1 MKAVKTA
8 QDRIDTRNRY
18 FFGLGTV
25 GRDMLYSLVSMYFI
39 TFATEALDLSD
50 KTMWFMSAAFLVLG
64 VFDALN
70 DPVTG
75 IIVDNTK
82 SRWGKFKPWIVI
94 GGILGGILTVLLFAD
109 LGLSGA
115 AYCAF
120 FVVIYLMWDIIYGLN
135 DIAYWTLMPSLSQDQ
150 KQREKLGSFAR
161 ICANV
166 GMYAVVLSVTGL
178 TDGYTSKQGFF
189 YMAIGVT
196 VLTWAFLCFTVFG
209 VKERAEA
216 YKEEE
221 KTRLRDLVTIL
232 KENDQLRITAIAMGL
247 FMIGYCTTTGF
258 GTYYF
263 KYVFKNPDLYTVFA
277 GVLGVSQLA
286 ALLIFP
292 KFSKRFDRRRL
303 YTGAT
308 VMVFAGYAIFFFG
321 DGKMGVV
328 AVAGLLIF
336 AAQAFIQLLM
346 LMFLADTIEY
356 GQWKI
361 GRRNEAVTF
370 AVQPVVNKIGG
381 AISKGIVSVTLII
394 SGINSA
400 VTVDD
405 VTDTGIMM
413 LKLSMLVLPLIS
425 IVVGFL
431 VYRKYYRIDSA
442 FYGNML
448 SELRER
454 GDIKE

>member
-1 MKAVKTA
+1 MKSPASL
-8 QDRIDTRNRY
+8 DRRNKY

-25 GRDMLYSLVSMYFI
+25 GRDMLYSMVSMYFL

-50 KTMWFMSAAFLVLG
+50 KLMWFMSGAFLVLG

-70 DPVTG
+70 DPITG
-75 IIVDNTK
+75 IIVDNTNT
-82 SRWGKFKPWIVI
+82 RWGKFKPWIVL
-94 GGILGGILTVLLFAD
+94 GAILGGILTVLLFTD
-109 LGLSGA
+109 LGLGDA
-115 AYCAF
+115 AYAVF
-120 FVVIYLMWDIIYGLN
+120 FVIVYLMWDIIYGLN
-135 DIAYWTLMPSLSQDQ
+135 DIAYWTMLPSLTQDQ
-150 KQREKLGSFAR
+150 KQRERMGSFAR

-178 TDGYTSKQGFF
+178 TDGYTSKKGFF
-189 YMAIGVT
+189 LMAVGVV
-196 VLTWAFLCFTVFG
+196 VLTWLFLCFTVFG
-209 VKERAEA
+209 VRERRDA
-216 YKEEE
+216 YKNEE
-221 KTRLRDLVTIL
+221 KTHLRDLVTIL

-263 KYVFKNPDLYTVFA
+263 KYVFRNPDLYTVFA

-292 KFSKRFDRRRL
+292 KFSAKFNRKKL

-308 VMVFAGYAIFFFG
+308 VMVFAGYVIFFVG

-346 LMFLADTIEY
+346 LMFLADSIEY

-361 GRRNEAVTF
+361 GRRNESVTF
-370 AVQPVVNKIGG
+370 SVQPVVNKIGG
-381 AISKGIVSVTLII
+381 AISKGVISVTLIL

-405 VTDTGIMM
+405 VTDSGILM

-425 IVVGFL
+425 IVAGFW
-431 VYRKYYRIDSA
+431 VYRRYFKIDEV
-442 FYGNML
+442 FY
-448 SELRER
+448 SEILNDLRAR
-454 GDIKE
+454 GDIMD

>member
-1 MKAVKTA
+1 MKTEAMRT
-8 QDRIDTRNRY
+8 DTRNKY

-50 KTMWFMSAAFLVLG
+50 TLMWFMSVAFLVLG

-70 DPVTG
+70 DPITG
-75 IIVDNTK
+75 IIVDNTNT
-82 SRWGKFKPWIVI
+82 RWGKFKPWIVI
-94 GGILGGILTVLLFAD
+94 GAILGGILTVLLFTD

-115 AYCAF
+115 AYGAF
-120 FVVIYLMWDIIYGLN
+120 FVVVYLMWDIIYGLN
-135 DIAYWTLMPSLSQDQ
+135 DIAYWTMMPSMSQDQ
-150 KQREKLGSFAR
+150 KQRERMGSFAR

-178 TDGYTSKQGFF
+178 TDGYTSKKGFF
-189 YMAIGVT
+189 LMAIGVT
-196 VLTWAFLCFTVFG
+196 LLTWLFLCFTVFG
-209 VKERAEA
+209 VKERKDA
-216 YKEEE
+216 YKHEE
-221 KTRLRDLVTIL
+221 KTTLRDLLTIL

-277 GVLGVSQLA
+277 GVLGVSQLSS
-286 ALLIFP
+286 LLLFP
-292 KFSKRFDRRRL
+292 KFSKRFSRKQL
-303 YTGAT
+303 YSGAT
-308 VMVFAGYAIFFFG
+308 LIVLLGYAIFFFG

-328 AVAGLLIF
+328 GVAGLLIF

-361 GRRNEAVTF
+361 GRRNESVTF
-370 AVQPVVNKIGG
+370 SVQPVVNKIGG
-381 AISKGIVSVTLII
+381 AISKGIVSVTLIL

-400 VTVDD
+400 ASVDD
-405 VTDTGIMM
+405 VTASGIMM
-413 LKLSMLVLPLIS
+413 LKVSMLVLPLIS
-425 IVVGFL
+425 IVAGFL
-431 VYRKYYRIDSA
+431 VYRRYFRIDSEL
-442 FYGNML
+442 YGRIVD
-448 SELRER
+448 ELRAR
-454 GDIKE
+454 GDIKD

>member
-1 MKAVKTA
+1 MKAKAPQT
-8 QDRIDTRNRY
+8 RIDNRNRY

-39 TFATEALDLSD
+39 TFATEALNLSD

-70 DPVTG
+70 DPITG

-94 GGILGGILTVLLFAD
+94 GGLLGGILTVLLFAD

-115 AYCAF
+115 AYCVF
-120 FVVIYLMWDIIYGLN
+120 FVIVYLMWDVIYGLN

-150 KQREKLGSFAR
+150 KVREKMGSFAR

-196 VLTWAFLCFTVFG
+196 LITWLFLCFTVFG
-209 VKERAEA
+209 VREPNS

-221 KTRLRDLVTIL
+221 KTRLRDVLTIL

-292 KFSKRFDRRRL
+292 KFSKRFDRRQL
-303 YTGAT
+303 YTAAT
-308 VMVFAGYAIFFFG
+308 IMVFAGYIIFFMG

-381 AISKGIVSVTLII
+381 AISKGIVSVTLIL

-405 VTDTGIMM
+405 VTDGGIMM
-413 LKLSMLVLPLIS
+413 LKLSMLILPLIS
-425 IVVGFL
+425 IVIGFL
-431 VYRKYYRIDSA
+431 VYRKYYKIDSD
-442 FYGNML
+442 FYGKML
-448 SELRER
+448 AELKAR
-454 GDIKE
+454 GDIKN

>member
-1 MKAVKTA
+1 MSSKAKTGSL
-8 QDRIDTRNRY
+8 DTRNKY

-50 KTMWFMSAAFLVLG
+50 NLMWFMSAAFLVLG

-70 DPVTG
+70 DPITG
-75 IIVDNTK
+75 IIVDNTN

-94 GGILGGILTVLLFAD
+94 GGILGGILTILLFTD
-109 LGLSGA
+109 LGLNEV
-115 AYCAF
+115 AYGVF
-120 FVVIYLMWDIIYGLN
+120 FVIVYLLWDIIYGLN

-150 KQREKLGSFAR
+150 KLREKMGSFAR
-161 ICANV
+161 ICANI

-178 TDGYTSKQGFF
+178 TDGYSSKQGFF

-196 VLTWAFLCFTVFG
+196 ALTWLFLCFTVFG
-209 VKERAEA
+209 VRERRDA

-221 KTRLRDLVTIL
+221 KTRLRDILTIL
-232 KENDQLRITAIAMGL
+232 KQNDQLRITAISMGL

-263 KYVFKNPDLYTVFA
+263 KYVFRNADLYTVFA

-292 KFSKRFDRRRL
+292 KFSKRFDRKQL

-308 VMVFAGYAIFFFG
+308 VLVFVGYIIFFLG
-321 DGKMGVV
+321 DGSMI
-328 AVAGLLIF
+328 AVGIAGLMIF

-361 GRRNEAVTF
+361 GRRNEAITF
-370 AVQPVVNKIGG
+370 SVQPVVNKIGG
-381 AISKGIVSVTLII
+381 AISKGIVSVTLIL

-400 VTVDD
+400 VNVED
-405 VTDTGIMM
+405 VTEGGIMM
-413 LKLSMLVLPLIS
+413 LKVSMLVLPLIC
-425 IVVGFL
+425 IVAGFL
-431 VYRKYYRIDSA
+431 VYRKYFKIDSKL
-442 FYGNML
+442 YDSILG
-448 SELRER
+448 ELRAR
-454 GDIKE
+454 GDIKD

>member
-1 MKAVKTA
+1 MKGKTI
-8 QDRIDTRNRY
+8 QDRVDTRNKY

-25 GRDMLYSLVSMYFI
+25 GRDMLYSMVSMYFI

-50 KTMWFMSAAFLVLG
+50 KLMWFMSAAFLVLG

-70 DPVTG
+70 DPITG
-75 IIVDNTK
+75 IIVDNTS

-109 LGLSGA
+109 LGLTGA
-115 AYCAF
+115 AYAVF
-120 FVVIYLMWDIIYGLN
+120 FVVVYLLWDIIYGLN
-135 DIAYWTLMPSLSQDQ
+135 DIAYWTMMPSLTQDQ
-150 KQREKLGSFAR
+150 KQREKMGSFAR

-209 VKERAEA
+209 VRERSNV
-216 YKEEE
+216 YKAEE
-221 KTRLRDLVTIL
+221 KTRLRDVLTIL
-232 KENDQLRITAIAMGL
+232 KKNDQLRITAIAMGL

-286 ALLIFP
+286 ALIIFP
-292 KFSKRFDRRRL
+292 KFSKRFDRRQL

-308 VMVFAGYAIFFFG
+308 VMVVVGYAIFFFG

-328 AVAGLLIF
+328 GVAGLLIF

-381 AISKGIVSVTLII
+381 AISKGIVSVTLIL

-400 VTVDD
+400 VNVDD
-405 VTDTGIMM
+405 VSAGGLLM
-413 LKLSMLVLPLIS
+413 LKLSMLILPLIS
-425 IVVGFL
+425 IVVGFF
-431 VYRKYYRIDSA
+431 VYRKYFRIDGE
-442 FYGNML
+442 FYDNIV
-448 SELRER
+448 SELKAR
-454 GDIKE
+454 GDIRD

>member
-1 MKAVKTA
+1 MTK
-8 QDRIDTRNRY
+8 QDTKNKY
-18 FFGLGTV
+18 FFGLGTF

-39 TFATEALDLSD
+39 SFATEALDLSD
-50 KTMWFMSAAFLVLG
+50 SVMWVMSVAFLVLG
-64 VFDALN
+64 VFDACN
-70 DPVTG
+70 DPITG
-75 IIVDNTK
+75 IIIDNTHT
-82 SRWGKFKPWIVI
+82 RWGKFKPWIVI
-94 GGILGGILTVLLFAD
+94 GAILGGILTILLFAD
-109 LGLSGA
+109 LGMTGP
-115 AYCAF
+115 AYIIF
-120 FVVIYLMWDIIYGLN
+120 FVIVYVLWDIIYGLN
-135 DIAYWTLMPSLSQDQ
+135 DIAYWTLMPSLSVDQ
-150 KQREKLGSFAR
+150 KVREKIGAFAR
-161 ICANV
+161 ICASV

-196 VLTWAFLCFTVFG
+196 VLTWAFLCFTIFG
-209 VKERAEA
+209 VKERSHA
-216 YKEEE
+216 YKDEE
-221 KTRLRDLVTIL
+221 KTGLRDVVTIL

-292 KFSKRFDRRRL
+292 KFSKRFDRRQL
-303 YTGAT
+303 YTAAT
-308 VMVFAGYAIFFFG
+308 VMVFAGYIIFFLG

-370 AVQPVVNKIGG
+370 AVQPVVNKIG
-381 AISKGIVSVTLII
+381 
-394 SGINSA
+394 
-400 VTVDD
+400 
-405 VTDTGIMM
+405 
-413 LKLSMLVLPLIS
+413 
-425 IVVGFL
+425 
-431 VYRKYYRIDSA
+431 
-442 FYGNML
+442 
-448 SELRER
+448 
-454 GDIKE
+454 

>member
-1 MKAVKTA
+1 MSSKAKTGSL
-8 QDRIDTRNRY
+8 DTRNKY

-50 KTMWFMSAAFLVLG
+50 NLMWFMSAAFLVLG

-70 DPVTG
+70 DPITG
-75 IIVDNTK
+75 IIVDNTNT
-82 SRWGKFKPWIVI
+82 RWGKFKPWIVI
-94 GGILGGILTVLLFAD
+94 GAIFGGILTILLFTD
-109 LGLSGA
+109 LGLSDV
-115 AYCAF
+115 AYAVF
-120 FVVIYLMWDIIYGLN
+120 FVVVYLLWDIIYGLN

-150 KQREKLGSFAR
+150 KVREKLGSFAR
-161 ICANV
+161 ICANI

-178 TDGYTSKQGFF
+178 TDGYSSKQGFF

-196 VLTWAFLCFTVFG
+196 VLTWLFLCFTVFG
-209 VKERAEA
+209 VRERRDT
-216 YKEEE
+216 YKTEE
-221 KTRLRDLVTIL
+221 KTRLRDILTIL
-232 KENDQLRITAIAMGL
+232 KENDQLRVTAIAMGL

-263 KYVFKNPDLYTVFA
+263 KYVFRNADLYTVFA

-292 KFSKRFDRRRL
+292 KFSKRFDRRQL
-303 YTGAT
+303 YTGST
-308 VMVFAGYAIFFFG
+308 VLVVVGYIIFFLG
-321 DGKMGVV
+321 DGSMI
-328 AVAGLLIF
+328 AVAIAGLMIF

-346 LMFLADTIEY
+346 LMFLADSIEY

-361 GRRNEAVTF
+361 GRRNEAITF
-370 AVQPVVNKIGG
+370 SVQPVVNKIGG
-381 AISKGIVSVTLII
+381 AISKGIVSVTLIL

-400 VTVDD
+400 VNVED
-405 VTDTGIMM
+405 VTDSGLLL
-413 LKLSMLVLPLIS
+413 LKVSMLILPLIS
-425 IVVGFL
+425 IVAGFL
-431 VYRKYYRIDSA
+431 VYRKYFKIDSKL
-442 FYGNML
+442 YEKILG
-448 SELRER
+448 ELRAR

>member
-1 MKAVKTA
+1 MKGKTI
-8 QDRIDTRNRY
+8 QERTDTRNKY

-50 KTMWFMSAAFLVLG
+50 KLMWFMSAAFLVLG

-75 IIVDNTK
+75 IIVDNTNT
-82 SRWGKFKPWIVI
+82 RWGKFKPWIVI
-94 GGILGGILTVLLFAD
+94 GAIIGGILTVLLFTD
-109 LGLSGA
+109 LGLTGV
-115 AYCAF
+115 AYGVF
-120 FVVIYLMWDIIYGLN
+120 FVVVYLMWDIIYGLN
-135 DIAYWTLMPSLSQDQ
+135 DIAYWTMMPSLTQDQ
-150 KQREKLGSFAR
+150 KAREKMGSFAR
-161 ICANV
+161 ICANI

-196 VLTWAFLCFTVFG
+196 VLTWLFLCFTVFG
-209 VKERAEA
+209 VKERKGA
-216 YKEEE
+216 YKQEE
-221 KTRLRDLVTIL
+221 KTSLRDLVTIL
-232 KENDQLRITAIAMGL
+232 KENDQLRITAISMGL

-286 ALLIFP
+286 ALIIFP
-292 KFSKRFDRRRL
+292 RFSKRFDRRQL
-303 YTGAT
+303 YTGST
-308 VMVFAGYAIFFFG
+308 VLVVLGYIIFFCG
-321 DGKMGVV
+321 DGNMIVV
-328 AVAGLLIF
+328 GIAGLLIF

-361 GRRNEAVTF
+361 GRRNESVTF
-370 AVQPVVNKIGG
+370 SVQPVVNKIGG
-381 AISKGIVSVTLII
+381 AISKGIVSVTLIL

-400 VTVDD
+400 VNVDD
-405 VTDTGIMM
+405 VTEGGLLM
-413 LKLSMLVLPLIS
+413 LKMSMLILPLVS
-425 IVVGFL
+425 IVLGFF
-431 VYRKYYRIDSA
+431 VYRKYFRIDSA
-442 FYGNML
+442 LYEKIVG
-448 SELRER
+448 ELRSR
-454 GDIKE
+454 GDIRD